1 MNHFHAGAAALA
13 AVVALGAVAAGQG
26 QPGAPPA
33 APRPTHTQI
42 HITGENPGLRL
53 RDRQGGPVLAEVN
66 FWRVAWSP
74 MGSGHVCY
82 VTTGDGKGPNDL
94 RLALTDN
101 EKLADFVT
109 HETMAKLIQGFETPP
124 YKVLRATFGFTGD
137 TVNERTEICKSDQYN
152 VETTWRGLLP
162 GNYGE
167 MRPPNG
173 FLMQFII
180 MTAKEGEIKVNGRKL
195 PGAVYPEQGRPNAY
209 LAFAETWRKEPD
221 PFNGTWV
228 LNVAKSTMQQATAS
242 KSETIRY
249 RITGDEEDFL
259 SDAVT
264 IEGYPESIK
273 YTARYDDGKAYP
285 FSITVSGKVTN
296 PGAMTMVK
304 KIDLWTRERYNV
316 RDGKPVIASRRVVS
330 KDGKTMTLTIL
341 RVDAQGKEVVNET
354 RILEKQ
360 P

>member
-1 MNHFHAGAAALA
+1 MTHLHAGAVALA
-13 AVVALGAVAAGQG
+13 AVIAFGTVVAGQG
-26 QPGAPPA
+26 PRRNA
-33 APRPTHTQI
+33 ADCSRLGRTHTQI

-66 FWRVAWSP
+66 YWRVAWSP

-109 HETMAKLIQGFETPP
+109 HETMAKLIQDFAMPP

-137 TVNERTEICKSDQYN
+137 SLTERTEICKSDQYN
-152 VETTWRGLLP
+152 VETTWRGLCA

-180 MTAKEGEIKVNGRKL
+180 MVAKEGEIRVNGRKL

-209 LAFAETWRKEPD
+209 LAFAETWRKAPVPAPGTAQAD
-221 PFNGTWV
+221 PFTGTWV
-228 LNVAKSTMQQATAS
+228 LNVAKSKMQPATAS
-242 KSETIRY
+242 KSEIIYY
-249 RITGDEEDFL
+249 RITGEEEDFL

-264 IEGYPESIK
+264 AEGYPESIK

-285 FSITVSGKVTN
+285 FSITINGKVTN
-296 PGAMTMVK
+296 PGAS
-304 KIDLWTRERYNV
+304 D
-316 RDGKPVIASRRVVS
+316 DGEEDRS
-330 KDGKTMTLTIL
+330 
-341 RVDAQGKEVVNET
+341 VDARALQRPRRQARDRVPA
-354 RILEKQ
+354 RRLEGRKDHDHHDS
-360 P
+360 PRGRAGE

>member
-1 MNHFHAGAAALA
+1 MTHLFRGAAALVA
-13 AVVALGAVAAGQG
+13 FMALGTVVASQG
-26 QPGAPPA
+26 PG
-33 APRPTHTQI
+33 THTQI

-109 HETMAKLIQGFETPP
+109 HETMAKLIQDFATPP
-124 YKVLRATFGFTGD
+124 YKVQRATFGFTGD
-137 TVNERTEICKSDQYN
+137 SLSERTELCKSEQYT
-152 VETTWRGLLP
+152 VQTTWRGLAP

-180 MTAKEGEIKVNGRKL
+180 MVAKEGEIRVNGRKL

-209 LAFAETWRKEPD
+209 LAFAETWRKAPVPAPGTAQAD
-221 PFNGTWV
+221 PFTGTWV
-228 LNVAKSTMQQATAS
+228 LNVAKSKMQPATAS
-242 KSETIRY
+242 KSEIIYY
-249 RITGDEEDFL
+249 RITGEEEDFL

-264 IEGYPESIK
+264 AEGYPESIK
-273 YTARYDDGKAYP
+273 YTARYDDVKAYP
-285 FSITVSGKVTN
+285 FSITVNGKVTN
-296 PGAMTMVK
+296 PGASTMVK

-330 KDGKTMTLTIL
+330 KDGKTMTITIL
-341 RVDAQGKEVVNET
+341 RVDTQGNEVVNEV
-354 RILEKQ
+354 RLLEKR
-360 P
+360 